1 MLLAIR
7 LLQND
12 INLIEGK
19 RKIAK
24 KLESQLP
31 RAYKKMNV
39 LKIATAG
46 SVDDGKSTLIGRLLY
61 DTKSLTDDKLA
72 AIEEKSKQRGFDYL
86 DFSLATDG
94 LVAEREQGITID
106 VAHIYFSTRKKSF
119 IIADTPG
126 HIEYTRNMVTGAST
140 AQASIVLIDA
150 RKGVVEQTYRHF
162 FINNL
167 LRIKDVVIAINKMD
181 LVDFSEEKYNSI
193 KREIEYLA
201 SKSEYKNQQLTF
213 IPMSALQGDNV
224 VSTSENMSWY
234 TGETLLQHL
243 EKLDTEATEEVTQVR
258 FPVQTVIRPKTDEYH
273 DFRGYAG
280 KIYGGDLEIG
290 DEIVVLPS
298 QTKSAIKS
306 IHFFD
311 KEFVKAKS
319 GSAVTITLA
328 DNVNVSRGD
337 MLVKVTE
344 EPTIT
349 KQLDATICWMDKEP
363 LQVSQKY
370 YIKHGIND
378 AQAKI
383 TQLSS
388 ILKTDFSG
396 KIENPSELALNQI
409 GVIQLKLSKYL
420 LVDSYHQN
428 KSNGAFILINPKT
441 NNTVGVGFIK

>member
-1 MLLAIR
+1 
-7 LLQND
+7 
-12 INLIEGK
+12 
-19 RKIAK
+19 
-24 KLESQLP
+24 
-31 RAYKKMNV
+31 MNV

-61 DTKSLTDDKLA
+61 DTKSLTDDKLE
-72 AIEEKSKQRGFDYL
+72 AIEEKSRQRGFDYL

-150 RKGVVEQTYRHF
+150 RNGVVEQTYRHF

-167 LRIKDVVIAINKMD
+167 LRIKNVVIAINKMD
-181 LVDFSEEKYNSI
+181 LVDFSEDKYNNI
-193 KREIEYLA
+193 KGEIEYLA
-201 SKSEYKNQQLTF
+201 SKSDYKNQQLTF
-213 IPMSALQGDNV
+213 IPMAALQGDNV
-224 VSTSENMSWY
+224 VSKSENMPWY
-234 TGETLLQHL
+234 AGETLLHHL
-243 EKLDTEATEEVTQVR
+243 EKLDAEAINEVSQAR

-280 KIYGGDLEIG
+280 KIYGGDLAIG
-290 DEIVVLPS
+290 DKIVVLPS
-298 QTKSAIKS
+298 QTKSIIKS
-306 IHFFD
+306 IHFFN
-311 KEFVKAKS
+311 ETFVKAKN
-319 GSAVTITLA
+319 GSSVTITLE

-337 MLVKVTE
+337 MLVKVNE

-363 LQVSQKY
+363 LRESQKY
-370 YIKHGIND
+370 YIKHGVND

-409 GVIQLKLSKYL
+409 GDVQLKLSKPL
-420 LVDSYHQN
+420 LIDAYDQN
-428 KSNGAFILINPKT
+428 KSNGAFILINSKT
-441 NNTVGVGFIK
+441 NNTVGVGFIR